1 MAQSDAEF
9 FSFGIINLPRQN
21 CIEFTADGLPDLS
34 GDDVRAKRARKEP
47 LKPDAGP
54 GPLRPVENCDLSNAV

>member
-9 FSFGIINLPRQN
+9 FLSGLSFTEAN

-47 LKPDAGP
+47 LKPDTGP